1 MYTRIEMIQLNS
13 LWSVSSANSLYK
25 RGCVDRTKIGIESGL
40 NQDYKIKDYHN
51 HHSGGNDFMQDYTS
65 YLL

>member
-1 MYTRIEMIQLNS
+1 M
-13 LWSVSSANSLYK
+13 
-25 RGCVDRTKIGIESGL
+25 DRTKIGIESGL

-51 HHSGGNDFMQDYTS
+51 HHNGGNDFMQDYTS